1 MAERCLASAWQLLV
15 LQGALGPNVG
25 PVDLA
30 VIHNLFQERHFSSS
44 PKLCN
49 SIEILS
55 LNSPGLREAHAG
67 AWKRVIFKSTQLWL
81 NANTPEV
88 KSRPPICPQWEQCC
102 AGNEGF
108 WKYCC
113 KSQCVFYRA
122 YENYNSCKCKGKSL
136 PQKNKCKGEP
146 SWSIRQ
152 GALRQIFGCILQ
164 KDPSIHTDTF
174 SWGSVYYLTI
184 CRKNSLY
191 LLCLFLSFCDWETCW
206 VSNTEPGTEGK
217 LTLFLT
223 PLLPRMIFIFSIRA
237 FRCLAVL
244 SWAGVICNR
253 EENED
258 VRKISCSAAV
268 WWREFVFPPAD
279 TVKLKGTR
287 HTFGIH
293 ILACTD

>member
-1 MAERCLASAWQLLV
+1 MQRKVTA
-15 LQGALGPNVG
+15 
-25 PVDLA
+25 
-30 VIHNLFQERHFSSS
+30 
-44 PKLCN
+44 
-49 SIEILS
+49 
-55 LNSPGLREAHAG
+55 
-67 AWKRVIFKSTQLWL
+67 
-81 NANTPEV
+81 
-88 KSRPPICPQWEQCC
+88 
-102 AGNEGF
+102 
-108 WKYCC
+108 
-113 KSQCVFYRA
+113 
-122 YENYNSCKCKGKSL
+122 

-258 VRKISCSAAV
+258 IRKISCSAAE
-268 WWREFVFPPAD
+268 WWREFVFPPVD